1 MHAPQKKGWFI
12 SKRAIPARGNWPA
25 PPEPGNYGGVVPCKG
40 EGREVMVGNAM
51 PHPEELSFR
60 RDGENRDGEQM
71 EAEVWRR
78 IREAGFLDEAVLQRR
93 DRRALVRRVLELEKE
108 LYQYQYH
115 MGLLLI
121 EKKESAAK
129 YKKLLQEMSEAV
141 QIQKHMQAAHDVAV
155 SEFEKKEEDM
165 RRAMRFQRQSIVN
178 LEKALNEMHAEVAE
192 AKLESQKKLFE
203 LHALEA
209 TVEEK
214 YLEAKGKLHSL
225 NARLAEVSRKSSEI
239 DRRLQD
245 VEARECKVHKES
257 SFFIIE
263 KNTFEKDLAQ
273 QRKGLQAWEQE
284 LQDSQKKLA
293 RWHSFLNEREME
305 AHERCNTLKK
315 KEKELEESW
324 KTLEIFNDS
333 IKLKEED
340 MFMRLRDLDAKEKEA
355 VIKQELLE
363 KKEKELLAIEDPL
376 SNRESVDIQKTI
388 DDHDSILESKKEEFE
403 LETEMNR
410 RAVDE
415 QLKRRMDVVAHKEII
430 LENRNKNI
438 FKREQLLEREMRNLK
453 NRETKDD
460 MMLNDLKES
469 IENENELR
477 QERSKLEKER
487 ELFGER
493 RLPLVED
500 LDQLYDEREKFGQWK
515 HTEEERLRMENLEV
529 LGHVQMDLVD
539 SRLNEEALKDKT
551 AYQNKDDIE
560 LFNGENAHIAH
571 EVDVYTMERNQEKV
585 KETLHEKEN
594 DPNRRSNIVLNN
606 CNTWSSPDE
615 SKILKL
621 KEPEDLLRGE
631 KKFFLGKKN
640 EAGQITPRISQDNN
654 DQVEEPATKGDYL
667 LPPDEQLKACRNC
680 GVEDGGESIFSRENA
695 EESDLEAHTSRM
707 QRCSGLLN
715 FSPDRITTERSDKSV
730 CLHGEPLGHE
740 DNLEPGPLP
749 GDVDVFQWA
758 QSTSGVQYSAI
769 PERLN
774 KDSDATKS
782 FLEIADS
789 SADIMKLYDNQKY
802 MEKPPFPF
810 ADEQKDREGCSVFP
824 ELDSVPQPSRQK
836 QCDPDVRR
844 RSVFAEN
851 SCSVNA
857 LIDDANLGETPQSK
871 RNEKSIYKE
880 KGLFE
885 DDSLEEGSFSDDQ
898 VELSDEEWY
907 LSDDHET
914 TSIELEEESAEA
926 HSEDVSSLGCCSK
939 MENSPETE
947 IPGLKRYNFRLTT
960 IARAVACRTKRK
972 KREELEVTLECKVL
986 KVFEHDGEEA
996 QSHACD
1002 SESLS
1007 QK

>member
-1 MHAPQKKGWFI
+1 MHEPQKKGWFLL
-12 SKRAIPARGNWPA
+12 KRAIGARGNWPA

-40 EGREVMVGNAM
+40 EGREVMVGNGM

-60 RDGENRDGEQM
+60 GDGEDRDGEQM

-78 IREAGFLDEAVLQRR
+78 IREAGFFDEAVLQRR

-129 YKKLLQEMSEAV
+129 YKKLWQEMSEAV
-141 QIQKHMQAAHDVAV
+141 QIQKHMQAAHNVAV
-155 SEFEKKEEDM
+155 SEFEKKEGDM
-165 RRAMRFQRQSIVN
+165 RRAMRLQRQSIVN

-192 AKLESQKKLFE
+192 GKLESQKKLFE
-203 LHALEA
+203 VHAFEA

-225 NARLAEVSRKSSEI
+225 NARLAEVNRKSSEV
-239 DRRLQD
+239 DRRLED

-263 KNTFEKDLAQ
+263 KKTFEKDLAQ

-293 RWHSFLNEREME
+293 RWHNFLNEREME

-340 MFMRLRDLDAKEKEA
+340 MFVRLRDLHAKEKEA

-363 KKEKELLAIEDPL
+363 KKEKELLATEDPL
-376 SNRESVDIQKTI
+376 SNRESVDIQKII

-415 QLKRRMDVVAHKEII
+415 QLKRRIDVVAHKEII
-430 LENRNKNI
+430 LENRKKNI

-453 NRETKDD
+453 NRETRDD

-477 QERSKLEKER
+477 QERSKLEKEW

-500 LDQLYDEREKFGQWK
+500 LEQLYDERESFGQWK
-515 HTEEERLRMENLEV
+515 HTEEEGLRMETLEV

-539 SRLNEEALKDKT
+539 SRLNEETFKDKT

-560 LFNGENAHIAH
+560 QFSGENAHIAH

-606 CNTWSSPDE
+606 CNTRSSPDE

-621 KEPEDLLRGE
+621 KEPADQLEGE
-631 KKFFLGKKN
+631 KQFFLGKKN

-654 DQVEEPATKGDYL
+654 DQVEEPAIKGDYL
-667 LPPDEQLKACRNC
+667 LPPDEQLKACRSC
-680 GVEDGGESIFSRENA
+680 GVEDGRESILSRENA
-695 EESDLEAHTSRM
+695 EVSDLEAHILHM
-707 QRCSGLLN
+707 QRCSRLLN
-715 FSPDRITTERSDKSV
+715 FSPDRITTASSDKSV

-749 GDVDVFQWA
+749 GDVDVFQLA
-758 QSTSGVQYSAI
+758 QSTSGVQYNAI

-774 KDSDATKS
+774 KDSEATKS
-782 FLEIADS
+782 FIEIADS

-802 MEKPPFPF
+802 MEKPTFPF
-810 ADEQKDREGCSVFP
+810 ANEQKDREVP
-824 ELDSVPQPSRQK
+824 ELDSVPQLSRQK
-836 QCDPDVRR
+836 HPDVR
-844 RSVFAEN
+844 RSVFAEK

-857 LIDDANLGETPQSK
+857 IIDDANLGETPQSK
-871 RNEKSIYKE
+871 RNGKSIYKE

-885 DDSLEEGSFSDDQ
+885 DNSLEECSFSDDQ
-898 VELSDEEWY
+898 VEVSDEEWY
-907 LSDDHET
+907 LSDEHET
-914 TSIELEEESAEA
+914 MSIELEEESAEA

-947 IPGLKRYNFRLTT
+947 IPGLKRYNFRLSTVSLSMMVKKLKVMHV
-960 IARAVACRTKRK
+960 IARASVRSETKFLCQNSSK
-972 KREELEVTLECKVL
+972 ITFMK
-986 KVFEHDGEEA
+986 FAD
-996 QSHACD
+996 
-1002 SESLS
+1002 
-1007 QK
+1007 